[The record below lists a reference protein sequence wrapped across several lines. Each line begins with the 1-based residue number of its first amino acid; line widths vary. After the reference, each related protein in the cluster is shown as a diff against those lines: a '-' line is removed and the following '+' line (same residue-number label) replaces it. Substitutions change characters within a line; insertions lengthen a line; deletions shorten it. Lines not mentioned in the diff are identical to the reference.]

1 VRGRR
6 REKEETEERFLLEI
20 RSTREQN
27 GREHVHHTDIVE
39 IMAQIYRVP
48 INFKIYP
55 PHEKTIIS
63 RLVRNC
69 WIESRNSLSLADIH
83 V

>member
-1 VRGRR
+1 MRGRR
-6 REKEETEERFLLEI
+6 REKEGTEERFLLEI

-27 GREHVHHTDIVE
+27 GREHVHTDIVE

>member
-1 VRGRR
+1 MRGRK
-6 REKEETEERFLLEI
+6 REKDGTEERFLLEI

-27 GREHVHHTDIVE
+27 GRVHVHADIVE

-69 WIESRNSLSLADIH
+69 RIESRNSLSLADIH